1 MALRSIVLEGD
12 SVLHKTCR
20 PVTKFDDRLAQLL
33 DDMRETLSEADGV
46 GLAAPQVGVLRRAV
60 VVLETNVPEGEE
72 PYIIELV
79 NPEVVACEGGQ
90 EGPEGCLSVP
100 GRFGLVRRPMDVTVR
115 AQDRHGNEFEV
126 KGHELTARCFC
137 TRLTTST
144 ALSSPKLP
152 AACSR
157 TRSLRAAAGRTGWRK
172 SEYARSLHG
181 HAGLR
186 RREPCG
192 TQPRGL

>member
-46 GLAAPQVGVLRRAV
+46 GLAAPQVGVLRRVV

-79 NPEVVACEGGQ
+79 NPEIVACEGGQ
-90 EGPEGCLSVP
+90 DGSRGLPLRPGPLRPRDAVP
-100 GRFGLVRRPMDVTVR
+100 WTSPSARRT
-115 AQDRHGNEFEV
+115 GTGTSFEV

-137 TRLTTST
+137 HEIDHLERHCLH
-144 ALSSPKLP
+144 
-152 AACSR
+152 R
-157 TRSLRAAAGRTGWRK
+157 TCQPHAHGRG
-172 SEYARSLHG
+172 A
-181 HAGLR
+181 
-186 RREPCG
+186 
-192 TQPRGL
+192 